1 MTIPAHSIRGRSPL
15 LLACLA
21 LVIIG
26 VVSSALAYAWRQPA
40 AQAQQGH
47 DLGVYGPQVSGIIGF
62 KEVRVGT
69 TYRFA
74 FPVPRNKSTHPIKLT
89 GAAVQTIPRGA
100 QVVGY
105 PIYSLKEVG
114 NYLLNFDDSVSET
127 QTPLLH
133 KKDYSAEGVT
143 IPPRSDSDY
152 FVMVAV
158 KVVEPVTQVLSGC
171 RFDYMIGS
179 HKFYQTFPC
188 QFQLGDT
195 GGG

>member
-1 MTIPAHSIRGRSPL
+1 
-15 LLACLA
+15 
-21 LVIIG
+21 
-26 VVSSALAYAWRQPA
+26 
-40 AQAQQGH
+40 
-47 DLGVYGPQVSGIIGF
+47 VYGPQVSGIIGF
-62 KEVRVGT
+62 KEARIGT

-74 FPVPRNKSTHPIKLT
+74 FPVPRNKSAHPIKLT
-89 GAAVQTIPRGA
+89 GAAVKTVPNGA
-100 QVVGY
+100 QIVGY

-114 NYLLNFDDSVSET
+114 NYLLNFDDSVSEA

-133 KKDYSAEGVT
+133 KKDYSTDGVT

-158 KVVEPVTQVLSGC
+158 KVVGPVTQVLSGC

-179 HKFYQTFPC
+179 HKYYQTFPC
-188 QFQLGDT
+188 QFQLGDN

>member
-1 MTIPAHSIRGRSPL
+1 MTTPAHSIPTRSWL
-15 LLACLA
+15 LPTCIV
-21 LVIIG
+21 LVVIG

-40 AQAQQGH
+40 DEAQHGH
-47 DLGVYGPQVSGIIGF
+47 DLGVYGPQVSGVIGF
-62 KEVRVGT
+62 KEVRVGR

-89 GAAVQTIPRGA
+89 GASVETVPNGA

-127 QTPLLH
+127 RTPLLT
-133 KKDYSAEGVT
+133 KKDYSADGVT

-158 KVVEPVTQVLSGC
+158 KVVGPVTQVLSGC
-171 RFDYMIGS
+171 RFDYLIGS
-179 HKFYQTFPC
+179 KKYWQSFPC
-188 QFQLGDT
+188 EFQLGE
-195 GGG
+195 